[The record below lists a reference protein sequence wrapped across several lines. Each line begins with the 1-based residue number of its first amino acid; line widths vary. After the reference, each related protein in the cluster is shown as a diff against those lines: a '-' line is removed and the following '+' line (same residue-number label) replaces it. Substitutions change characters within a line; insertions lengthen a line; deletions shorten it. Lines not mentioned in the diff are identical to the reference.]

1 MNIDDINLDMN
12 KVIDNLNTKFSEV
25 RAGRANPTILNRIN
39 VEYYGQPT
47 PLNQVA
53 SISVPEPRLIV
64 IQPWDKSLLSNI
76 TKEIEKAD
84 IGINPMNDGNVIRLS
99 FPELTEDRR
108 KELAKEINKMAEEAK
123 VAIRNVRRDYM
134 DEAKDALKA
143 SEITEDEERNLEDKI
158 QKATDKYVA
167 QIDEMTEKKESEIM
181 TV

>member
-1 MNIDDINLDMN
+1 MDEDSLNQDML
-12 KVIDNLNTKFSEV
+12 KVLDNLKQKFSEV

-64 IQPWDKSLLSNI
+64 IQPWDKSLLSTI

-84 IGINPMNDGNVIRLS
+84 IGINPMNDGSVIRLA

-108 KELAKEINKMAEEAK
+108 KELAKDINKMAEEAK

-134 DEAKDALKA
+134 DEAKTALKS
-143 SEITEDEERNLEDKI
+143 SEITEDEERSLEDKI
-158 QKATDKYVA
+158 QKATDNFVS
-167 QIDEMTEKKESEIM
+167 QIDDLTDKKESEIM

>member
-1 MNIDDINLDMN
+1 MDEESLNQDMD
-12 KVIDNLNTKFSEV
+12 KVLDNLKQKFSEV

-64 IQPWDKSLLSNI
+64 IQPWDKSLLSTI

-84 IGINPMNDGNVIRLS
+84 IGINPMNDGNVIRLA

-108 KELAKEINKMAEEAK
+108 KELAKDINKMAEEAK

-134 DEAKDALKA
+134 DEAKAALKA
-143 SEITEDEERNLEDKI
+143 SEITEDEERSLEDKI
-158 QKATDKYVA
+158 QKATDNFVS
-167 QIDEMTEKKESEIM
+167 QIDDLTEKKESEIM

>member
-1 MNIDDINLDMN
+1 MEEQSLNQDME
-12 KVIDNLNTKFSEV
+12 KVLDNLKQKFSEV

-64 IQPWDKSLLSNI
+64 IQPWDKSLLSTI

-108 KELAKEINKMAEEAK
+108 KELAKDINKMAEEAK

-134 DEAKDALKA
+134 DEAKAALKA
-143 SEITEDEERNLEDKI
+143 SEITEDEERSLEDKI
-158 QKATDKYVA
+158 QKATDNFVS
-167 QIDEMTEKKESEIM
+167 QIDDLTEKKESEIM

>member
-1 MNIDDINLDMN
+1 MNIDDINLDMD

-99 FPELTEDRR
+99 
-108 KELAKEINKMAEEAK
+108 
-123 VAIRNVRRDYM
+123 
-134 DEAKDALKA
+134 
-143 SEITEDEERNLEDKI
+143 
-158 QKATDKYVA
+158 
-167 QIDEMTEKKESEIM
+167 
-181 TV
+181 

>member
-1 MNIDDINLDMN
+1 MNIDDINLDMD

-143 SEITEDEERNLEDKI
+143 SEITEDEERNLDI
-158 QKATDKYVA
+158 C
-167 QIDEMTEKKESEIM
+167 
-181 TV
+181 

>member
-1 MNIDDINLDMN
+1 MDEESLNQDMD
-12 KVIDNLNTKFSEV
+12 KVLDNLKQKFSEV

-64 IQPWDKSLLSNI
+64 IQPWDKSLLSTI

-84 IGINPMNDGNVIRLS
+84 IGINPMNDGNVIRLA

-108 KELAKEINKMAEEAK
+108 KELAKDINKMAEEAK

-134 DEAKDALKA
+134 DEAKAALKA
-143 SEITEDEERNLEDKI
+143 SEITEDEERSLEDKI
-158 QKATDKYVA
+158 QKATDNFVS
-167 QIDEMTEKKESEIM
+167 QIDDLAEKKESEIM

>member
-1 MNIDDINLDMN
+1 MDEQSLNQDME
-12 KVIDNLNTKFSEV
+12 KVLDNLKQKFSEV

-64 IQPWDKSLLSNI
+64 IQPWDKSLLSTI

-108 KELAKEINKMAEEAK
+108 KELAKDINKMAEEAK

-134 DEAKDALKA
+134 DEAKAALKA
-143 SEITEDEERNLEDKI
+143 SEITEDEERSLEDKI
-158 QKATDKYVA
+158 QKATDNFVS
-167 QIDEMTEKKESEIM
+167 QIDDLTEKKESEIM

>member
-167 QIDEMTEKKESEIM
+167 QIDEMTEKKESQIM

>member
-1 MNIDDINLDMN
+1 
-12 KVIDNLNTKFSEV
+12 
-25 RAGRANPTILNRIN
+25 
-39 VEYYGQPT
+39 
-47 PLNQVA
+47 
-53 SISVPEPRLIV
+53 
-64 IQPWDKSLLSNI
+64 
-76 TKEIEKAD
+76 
-84 IGINPMNDGNVIRLS
+84 
-99 FPELTEDRR
+99 
-108 KELAKEINKMAEEAK
+108 MAEEAK

>member
-1 MNIDDINLDMN
+1 MNIDDINLDMD

-25 RAGRANPTILNRIN
+25 RAGRANPAILNRIN
-39 VEYYGQPT
+39 VDYYGQPT

-64 IQPWDKSLLSNI
+64 IQPWDKSLLSTI

-84 IGINPMNDGNVIRLS
+84 IGINPMNDGNVIRLA

-108 KELAKEINKMAEEAK
+108 KELAKDINKMAEEAK